1 MFIVRE
7 GYELGP
13 LWAAHLIRNACSST
27 MIAVEYSIQ
36 ALPLQQELESRAVLK
51 AVAAAHRRLAELK
64 GVARSI
70 PNETILIS
78 TLTLQ
83 EAKDSSAIENI
94 ITTHDELFRAELFID
109 QLTSPTA
116 KEVQSYAFALR
127 QGFEL
132 VRNSKILSEAYIIEI
147 QEVLEQNRAG
157 YRKLPG
163 TELKNVQTGQT
174 VYTPPQDYDSIKTLM
189 NNLAQFINDDSL
201 SDLDPLV
208 KLAIIHH
215 QFESIHPFYDG
226 NGRTGRIINILYL
239 VIKDLLDLPILYLSG
254 YIIENKAEYYR
265 LLQTVRD
272 MNDWESWIIFILR
285 GVEQTA
291 SETIFLVE
299 QIRTMMTK
307 YKQGLRKDLPKLY
320 SQDLLNNLFR
330 HPYTKIE
337 FVEDELRVN
346 RKTASRYLKQLVEKG
361 YLKLLK
367 IGRSNFY
374 LNEPLFNLF
383 VGARHG
389 VEEKK
394 EVSLIE
400 SI

>member
-1 MFIVRE
+1 
-7 GYELGP
+7 
-13 LWAAHLIRNACSST
+13 
-27 MIAVEYSIQ
+27 MIALGHSIQ
-36 ALPLQQELESRAVLK
+36 TLPLQQELESRAVLK

-70 PNETILIS
+70 PDETILIS
-78 TLTLQ
+78 ILTLQ

-109 QLTSPTA
+109 QLTNPTA
-116 KEVQSYAFALR
+116 KEVQNYALALR
-127 QGFEL
+127 HGFEL
-132 VRNSKILSEAYIIEI
+132 VRNSKILSEAYIIAI

-163 TELKNVQTGQT
+163 TELKNLQTGQT
-174 VYTPPQDYDSIKTLM
+174 VYTPPQDYDSIKSLM
-189 NNLAQFINDDSL
+189 SNLANFINDDSL

-254 YIIENKAEYYR
+254 YVIENKVEYYR
-265 LLQTVRD
+265 LLQSVRNT
-272 MNDWESWIIFILR
+272 NDRESWIIFVLR

-299 QIRTMMTK
+299 RIRSMMTK

-337 FVEDELRVN
+337 FIEDELGVS
-346 RKTASRYLKQLVEKG
+346 RKTASLYLRQLVEKG
-361 YLKLLK
+361 FLKLVK
-367 IGRSNFY
+367 IGRTNFY

-383 VGARHG
+383 VDARHG
-389 VEEKK
+389 IEEKK
-394 EVSLIE
+394 EVPLIE
-400 SI
+400 SV

>member
-1 MFIVRE
+1 M
-7 GYELGP
+7 
-13 LWAAHLIRNACSST
+13 
-27 MIAVEYSIQ
+27 
-36 ALPLQQELESRAVLK
+36 LPLQQELESRAVLK

-116 KEVQSYAFALR
+116 KEVQNYAIALR
-127 QGFEL
+127 QGFDL
-132 VRNSKILSEAYIIEI
+132 VRNSKILSEAYIIAI

-174 VYTPPQDYDSIKTLM
+174 VYTPPQDYDSIKALM

-254 YIIENKAEYYR
+254 YFIEKKAEYYR
-265 LLQTVRD
+265 LLQSVREA
-272 MNDWESWIIFILR
+272 NDWESWIVFVLR

-291 SETIFLVE
+291 SETIFLIE
-299 QIRTMMTK
+299 QIRSMMTK

-337 FVEDELRVN
+337 FVEDELRVS
-346 RKTASRYLKQLVEKG
+346 RKTASQYLKQLVEKD

-367 IGRSNFY
+367 IGRTNFY

-389 VEEKK
+389 VEGGK
-394 EVSLIE
+394 EVPLIE
-400 SI
+400 SM

>member
-1 MFIVRE
+1 MPGFGRTGQTVDERR
-7 GYELGP
+7 
-13 LWAAHLIRNACSST
+13 AATAGQILRRLMMENHKIP
-27 MIAVEYSIQ
+27 E
-36 ALPLQQELESRAVLK
+36 LPLAGDLETKAMLK
-51 AVAAAHRRLAELK
+51 QAAAAHRRLAELK
-64 GVARSI
+64 GVARTI

-109 QLTSPTA
+109 QLTSPSA
-116 KEVQSYAFALR
+116 KEVQNYAYALR
-127 QGFEL
+127 RGFEL
-132 VRNSKILSEAYIIEI
+132 VRRDKILSDRHITEI
-147 QEVLEQNRAG
+147 QEGLEQNRAG

-163 TELKNVQTGQT
+163 TALKNVDTGET
-174 VYTPPQDYDSIKTLM
+174 VYTPPQDYESINQLM
-189 NNLAQFINDDSL
+189 KNLSNFINDDSL
-201 SDLDPLV
+201 SDIDPLI

-239 VIKDLLDLPILYLSG
+239 VIKDLLDLPVLYLSRF
-254 YIIENKAEYYR
+254 IIQNKADYYR
-265 LLQTVRD
+265 LLQAVRD
-272 MNDWESWIIFILR
+272 ANDWESWIIFMLR
-285 GVEQTA
+285 GVEETA
-291 SETIFLVE
+291 VETIFLIE
-299 QIRTMMTK
+299 QIRQMMAT
-307 YKQGLRKDLPKLY
+307 YKQGLRRDLPKLY

-337 FVEDELRVN
+337 FVEQELGVT
-346 RKTASRYLKQLVEKG
+346 RKTASQYLKQLVEKG

-374 LNEPLFNLF
+374 LNEPLFQLF
-383 VGARHG
+383 VNAYRGS
-389 VEEKK
+389 KK
-394 EVSLIE
+394 AGEVPLIE

>member
-1 MFIVRE
+1 MTNQHTIRE
-7 GYELGP
+7 
-13 LWAAHLIRNACSST
+13 
-27 MIAVEYSIQ
+27 
-36 ALPLQQELESRAVLK
+36 LPLARDVETKAVLK
-51 AVAAAHRRLAELK
+51 QTAAAHRRLAELK
-64 GVARSI
+64 GVARTI

-109 QLTSPTA
+109 ALTSPIA
-116 KEVQSYAFALR
+116 KEVQNYAYALR
-127 QGFEL
+127 KGFEL
-132 VRNSKILSEAYIIEI
+132 VRETKILSDRQILEI
-147 QEVLEQNRAG
+147 QEALEQNRAG

-163 TELKNVQTGQT
+163 TALKNLETGQT
-174 VYTPPQDYDSIKTLM
+174 VYTPPQDYETIKGLM
-189 NNLAQFINDDSL
+189 RNLSNFINDDEL

-239 VIKDLLDLPILYLSG
+239 VIKDLLDLPVLYLSRFV
-254 YIIENKAEYYR
+254 IENKADYYR
-265 LLQTVRD
+265 LLQAVRD
-272 MNDWESWIIFILR
+272 ADEWENWIVFMLR
-285 GVEQTA
+285 GVEETA
-291 SETIFLVE
+291 KETIVLIE
-299 QIRTMMTK
+299 RIRELMAE
-307 YKQGLRKDLPKLY
+307 YKRGLRRDLPKLY

-337 FVEDELRVN
+337 FVESELRVT
-346 RKTASRYLKQLVEKG
+346 RKTASGYLKQLVEMK

-374 LNEPLFNLF
+374 LNEPLYGLF
-383 VGARHG
+383 VNTRAKEDRG
-389 VEEKK
+389 VP
-394 EVSLIE
+394 LIE
-400 SI
+400 SV

>member
-1 MFIVRE
+1 
-7 GYELGP
+7 
-13 LWAAHLIRNACSST
+13 
-27 MIAVEYSIQ
+27 MIALGHSIQ
-36 ALPLQQELESRAVLK
+36 TLPLQQELESRAVLK

-94 ITTHDELFRAELFID
+94 ITTHDELFKAELFID

-116 KEVQSYAFALR
+116 KEVQNYALALR
-127 QGFEL
+127 HGFEL
-132 VRNSKILSEAYIIEI
+132 VRNSKILSEAYIIAI

-163 TELKNVQTGQT
+163 TELKNLQTGQT
-174 VYTPPQDYDSIKTLM
+174 VYTPPQDYDSIKSLM
-189 NNLAQFINDDSL
+189 TNLAYFINDDSL

-254 YIIENKAEYYR
+254 YIIQHKAEYYH

-272 MNDWESWIIFILR
+272 TNDWESWLIFILR

-291 SETIFLVE
+291 NETIFLVQ
-299 QIRTMMTK
+299 QIRSMMTK
-307 YKQGLRKDLPKLY
+307 YKQGLRKDLPRLY

-337 FVEDELRVN
+337 FIEDELRVS
-346 RKTASRYLKQLVEKG
+346 RKTASLYLRQLVEKD

-389 VEEKK
+389 IEEKK
-394 EVSLIE
+394 EVPLIE
-400 SI
+400 SV

>member
-1 MFIVRE
+1 MDRPPFKSFA
-7 GYELGP
+7 P
-13 LWAAHLIRNACSST
+13 
-27 MIAVEYSIQ
+27 
-36 ALPLQQELESRAVLK
+36 RAVLK

-109 QLTSPTA
+109 QLTSATA
-116 KEVQSYAFALR
+116 KEVQNYAYALR
-127 QGFEL
+127 HGFEL
-132 VRNSKILSEAYIIEI
+132 VRNSKILSEAYIIAI

-174 VYTPPQDYDSIKTLM
+174 VYTPPQDHDSIKTLM
-189 NNLAQFINDDSL
+189 NNLAHFINDDSL
-201 SDLDPLV
+201 SDFDPLV

-239 VIKDLLDLPILYLSG
+239 VIKDLLDLPILYLSS

-265 LLQTVRD
+265 LLQTVRNT
-272 MNDWESWIIFILR
+272 NDWESWIIFVLR

-291 SETIFLVE
+291 SETIFLIE
-299 QIRTMMTK
+299 QIRSMMMK

-337 FVEDELRVN
+337 FIEDELGVSRN
-346 RKTASRYLKQLVEKG
+346 TASQYLKQLVEKD
-361 YLKLLK
+361 YLNLIK

-374 LNEPLFNLF
+374 LNQPLFNLF
-383 VGARHG
+383 LGARHG
-389 VEEKK
+389 IDGKK
-394 EVSLIE
+394 VVPLIE
-400 SI
+400 SM

>member
-1 MFIVRE
+1 
-7 GYELGP
+7 
-13 LWAAHLIRNACSST
+13 
-27 MIAVEYSIQ
+27 MIATRFNIQ
-36 ALPLQQELESRAVLK
+36 LLPLPQELESRSVLK

-70 PNETILIS
+70 PNDTILIS

-94 ITTHDELFRAELFID
+94 ITTHDELFRAELLIN
-109 QLTSPTA
+109 QLTSATA
-116 KEVQSYAFALR
+116 KEVQNYAYALR
-127 QGFEL
+127 QGFDL
-132 VRNSKILSEAYIIEI
+132 VRHTRILSEAHILAI
-147 QEVLEQNRAG
+147 QEALEQNRAG

-163 TELKNVQTGQT
+163 TELKNTQTGDT
-174 VYTPPQDYDSIKTLM
+174 VYTPPQEYDSIKVLM
-189 NNLAQFINDDSL
+189 NNLIKFMNDDSL

-254 YIIENKAEYYR
+254 FIIEHKADYYR
-265 LLQTVRD
+265 LLQTVRET
-272 MNDWESWIIFILR
+272 NDWESWIIFILR
-285 GVEQTA
+285 GVEHTS

-299 QIRTMMTK
+299 QIRSMMAA
-307 YKQGLRKDLPKLY
+307 YKKGIRRDLPKLY

-337 FVEDELRVN
+337 FLEAELGVT
-346 RKTASRYLKQLVEKG
+346 RKTASQYLKQLVENN
-361 YLKLLK
+361 YLRFFKDW
-367 IGRSNFY
+367 
-374 LNEPLFNLF
+374 
-383 VGARHG
+383 
-389 VEEKK
+389 
-394 EVSLIE
+394 
-400 SI
+400 

>member
-1 MFIVRE
+1 
-7 GYELGP
+7 
-13 LWAAHLIRNACSST
+13 
-27 MIAVEYSIQ
+27 MIAVKHSIQ
-36 ALPLQQELESRAVLK
+36 MLPLQQEFESRAVLK

-116 KEVQSYAFALR
+116 KEVQNYAFALR

-132 VRNSKILSEAYIIEI
+132 VRNSKILSEAYIITI

-174 VYTPPQDYDSIKTLM
+174 VYTPPQDHDSIKTLM
-189 NNLAQFINDDSL
+189 NNLVHFINDDSL

-239 VIKDLLDLPILYLSG
+239 VIKDLLDLPIVYLSG

-272 MNDWESWIIFILR
+272 TNDWESWIIFIVR

-299 QIRTMMTK
+299 QIRSMMTK
-307 YKQGLRKDLPKLY
+307 YKRGLRKDLPKLY

-337 FVEDELRVN
+337 FVEDELGVS
-346 RKTASRYLKQLVEKG
+346 RKTASQYLKQLVEKD

-389 VEEKK
+389 IEVEQ
-394 EVSLIE
+394 EVPLIE
-400 SI
+400 SM

>member
-1 MFIVRE
+1 
-7 GYELGP
+7 
-13 LWAAHLIRNACSST
+13 
-27 MIAVEYSIQ
+27 MIAVGHSIQ

-64 GVARSI
+64 GAARSI

-116 KEVQSYAFALR
+116 KEVQNYAIALR

-132 VRNSKILSEAYIIEI
+132 VRNTKILSEANIVGI
-147 QEVLEQNRAG
+147 QEILEQNRAG

-163 TELKNVQTGQT
+163 TELKNMQTGQT

-189 NNLAQFINDDSL
+189 NNLAHFINDDSL
-201 SDLDPLV
+201 SDLDALV

-239 VIKDLLDLPILYLSG
+239 VIKNLLDLPILYLSG
-254 YIIENKAEYYR
+254 YFIENKAEYYR
-265 LLQTVRD
+265 LLQNVRD
-272 MNDWESWIIFILR
+272 ANDWESWIIFVLR

-291 SETIFLVE
+291 TETIFLVE
-299 QIRTMMTK
+299 QIRSMMTN
-307 YKQGLRKDLPKLY
+307 YKQGLRRDLPKLY

-337 FVEDELRVN
+337 FVEDELGVN
-346 RKTASRYLKQLVEKG
+346 RKTASKYLKQLVEKN

-383 VGARHG
+383 VGSRHG
-389 VEEKK
+389 VEGKK
-394 EVSLIE
+394 EEPLIE
-400 SI
+400 SV

>member
-1 MFIVRE
+1 MTA
-7 GYELGP
+7 LG
-13 LWAAHLIRNACSST
+13 H
-27 MIAVEYSIQ
+27 SIQ
-36 ALPLQQELESRAVLK
+36 MLPLQQELESRAVLK
-51 AVAAAHRRLAELK
+51 AVAAAHRRLGELK
-64 GVARSI
+64 GVAGSI

-94 ITTHDELFRAELFID
+94 ITTHDELFRAELLID

-116 KEVQSYAFALR
+116 KEVQNYAFALR
-127 QGFEL
+127 HGFEL
-132 VRNSKILSEAYIIEI
+132 VRNRKILSEANIIAI

-163 TELKNVQTGQT
+163 TELKNLQTGQT
-174 VYTPPQDYDSIKTLM
+174 VYTPPQDYDSIKSLM
-189 NNLAQFINDDSL
+189 SNLASFINDDSL

-239 VIKDLLDLPILYLSG
+239 VIKYLLDLPILYLSG

-265 LLQTVRD
+265 LLQSVRD
-272 MNDWESWIIFILR
+272 TNDWESWVIFILR

-299 QIRTMMTK
+299 QIRSMMAK

-320 SQDLLNNLFR
+320 NQDLLNNLFR

-337 FVEDELRVN
+337 FIQDELGVS
-346 RKTASRYLKQLVEKG
+346 RKTASAYLRQLVEKD
-361 YLKLLK
+361 YLKLMK

-374 LNEPLFNLF
+374 LNAPLFSLF
-383 VGARHG
+383 VGTRRG
-389 VEEKK
+389 IEDKK
-394 EVSLIE
+394 EVPLIE
-400 SI
+400 SV

>member
-1 MFIVRE
+1 
-7 GYELGP
+7 
-13 LWAAHLIRNACSST
+13 
-27 MIAVEYSIQ
+27 MIAVNHSIQ
-36 ALPLQQELESRAVLK
+36 MLPLQQELESRAVLK

-94 ITTHDELFRAELFID
+94 ITTHDELFRAELFIE

-116 KEVQSYAFALR
+116 KEVQNYAYALR
-127 QGFEL
+127 HGFEL
-132 VRNSKILSEAYIIEI
+132 VRDRKILSDAHIIAI
-147 QEVLEQNRAG
+147 QEILEQNRAG

-163 TELKNVQTGQT
+163 TELKNMQTGQT
-174 VYTPPQDYDSIKTLM
+174 VYTPPQDYDSIKSLM
-189 NNLAQFINDDSL
+189 NNLAHFINNDSL

-208 KLAIIHH
+208 KLALIHH

-254 YIIENKAEYYR
+254 YIIDNKAEYYR
-265 LLQTVRD
+265 LLQSVTHT
-272 MNDWESWIIFILR
+272 NDWESWIIFILR

-291 SETIFLVE
+291 SETIFLIE
-299 QIRTMMTK
+299 QIRSMMTT

-337 FVEDELRVN
+337 FVEDELGVS
-346 RKTASRYLKQLVEKG
+346 RKTASLYLKQLVEKH
-361 YLKLLK
+361 YLKLIK
-367 IGRSNFY
+367 MGRSNFY
-374 LNEPLFNLF
+374 LNQPLFNLF
-383 VGARHG
+383 VSARHG
-389 VEEKK
+389 VDGKK
-394 EVSLIE
+394 EVPLVE

>member
-1 MFIVRE
+1 
-7 GYELGP
+7 
-13 LWAAHLIRNACSST
+13 
-27 MIAVEYSIQ
+27 MIAVGHSIQ
-36 ALPLQQELESRAVLK
+36 MLPLQQELESRAVLK

-94 ITTHDELFRAELFID
+94 ITTHDELFRAELLID
-109 QLTSPTA
+109 QLTSQTA
-116 KEVQSYAFALR
+116 KEVQNYAFALR

-132 VRNSKILSEAYIIEI
+132 VRNSKILSEAYIIAI

-189 NNLAQFINDDSL
+189 NNLVQFINDDSL

-215 QFESIHPFYDG
+215 QFESIHPFYGG

-239 VIKDLLDLPILYLSG
+239 VIQDLLDLPILYLSG
-254 YIIENKAEYYR
+254 YMIENKAEYYR
-265 LLQTVRD
+265 LLQRVRD
-272 MNDWESWIIFILR
+272 KVDWESWIIFVLR

-291 SETIFLVE
+291 NETIFLVE
-299 QIRTMMTK
+299 QIRSMMTK

-337 FVEDELRVN
+337 FVEDELSVS
-346 RKTASRYLKQLVEKG
+346 RKTASLYLKQLVEKD
-361 YLKLLK
+361 YLKLLR

-389 VEEKK
+389 AEGIK
-394 EVSLIE
+394 EVPLIE
-400 SI
+400 SM